1 MSTREYPVR
10 KIGGDIQTMMIGL
23 FTGVLKSDYRILQYR
38 IRADEYMRVQRHIE
52 FAANH
57 GVMTPQL
64 SNALFLLEEDIAP
77 YAKNVWFQ
85 GPVRS
90 APDVLTVLIDGL
102 LEMLEG
108 FENRK
113 GELNQ
118 VLNPEELK
126 EMNKHLLKTT
136 AAVGHLTK
144 QRNDMLDVIQANMIS
159 PKQFLL
165 LSNDFQKRFLKCE
178 AYNKGM
184 MNVIVR
190 EFETSDDYLTLL
202 QSLTAYLIFV
212 EFTKPYAT
220 HIDNNLPLQAFKNK
234 LVTLMDGKKLKAVY
248 MEIDIDGQFYDTMNR
263 LNEESYNRQVDRHIQ
278 LKKLHRDLYVRYIGD
293 LIKKNKDW
301 IAAYY
306 NDPRDSAVLLKKAS
320 AKLRDI
326 CMGSLSQYME
336 TRLENIFNHNDE
348 TLALLTSHETRD
360 EYILKSPINVMLGEM
375 AHNGI
380 SYTNVMRVI
389 KNSFVPNM
397 KRAMTINRELQWI
410 MMPPSM
416 KRARIRKNAARRREQ
431 ETELALEETAAM
443 DVEQD
448 TATGFAATM
457 DMEFDEA
464 RDLGTRKEYEVVAQ
478 IVGQY
483 ILTERSYLQYQV
495 DFPVIQ
501 IEKMMTGNR
510 IIGVNEAAFRD
521 GFRPNWF
528 IKSIEEVDSSQ
539 TDEFLKES
547 GASAAGS
554 QPKITIFKMIA
565 LGQKMQDRDEQEKE
579 LLEEALDNDTDMFGD
594 GFFKDLI

>member
-1 MSTREYPVR
+1 
-10 KIGGDIQTMMIGL
+10 
-23 FTGVLKSDYRILQYR
+23 
-38 IRADEYMRVQRHIE
+38 
-52 FAANH
+52 
-57 GVMTPQL
+57 
-64 SNALFLLEEDIAP
+64 
-77 YAKNVWFQ
+77 
-85 GPVRS
+85 
-90 APDVLTVLIDGL
+90 
-102 LEMLEG
+102 
-108 FENRK
+108 
-113 GELNQ
+113 
-118 VLNPEELK
+118 
-126 EMNKHLLKTT
+126 
-136 AAVGHLTK
+136 
-144 QRNDMLDVIQANMIS
+144 
-159 PKQFLL
+159 
-165 LSNDFQKRFLKCE
+165 
-178 AYNKGM
+178 
-184 MNVIVR
+184 
-190 EFETSDDYLTLL
+190 
-202 QSLTAYLIFV
+202 
-212 EFTKPYAT
+212 
-220 HIDNNLPLQAFKNK
+220 
-234 LVTLMDGKKLKAVY
+234 
-248 MEIDIDGQFYDTMNR
+248 
-263 LNEESYNRQVDRHIQ
+263 
-278 LKKLHRDLYVRYIGD
+278 
-293 LIKKNKDW
+293 
-301 IAAYY
+301 
-306 NDPRDSAVLLKKAS
+306 
-320 AKLRDI
+320 
-326 CMGSLSQYME
+326 
-336 TRLENIFNHNDE
+336 
-348 TLALLTSHETRD
+348 
-360 EYILKSPINVMLGEM
+360 
-375 AHNGI
+375 
-380 SYTNVMRVI
+380 
-389 KNSFVPNM
+389 
-397 KRAMTINRELQWI
+397 
-410 MMPPSM
+410 M

>member
-1 MSTREYPVR
+1 
-10 KIGGDIQTMMIGL
+10 
-23 FTGVLKSDYRILQYR
+23 
-38 IRADEYMRVQRHIE
+38 
-52 FAANH
+52 
-57 GVMTPQL
+57 
-64 SNALFLLEEDIAP
+64 
-77 YAKNVWFQ
+77 
-85 GPVRS
+85 
-90 APDVLTVLIDGL
+90 
-102 LEMLEG
+102 
-108 FENRK
+108 
-113 GELNQ
+113 
-118 VLNPEELK
+118 
-126 EMNKHLLKTT
+126 MNKHLLKTT